1 MDKRSDKM
9 RHDGSQMRK
18 MKYISSVLHPPGR
31 YGGVRRANRLATGS
45 QDGAQEGP
53 RRPQDSSKKAQD
65 EAKMAQL
72 GASDSKL
79 KPKGRNMNNLEQPK
93 EKQCF

>member
-9 RHDGSQMRK
+9 RHDGGQMRK
-18 MKYISSVLHPPGR
+18 MKDVSSVLHPPGR
-31 YGGVRRANRLATGS
+31 YEGVWRANSLATGS
-45 QDGAQEGP
+45 QAGAQEGP
-53 RRPQDSSKKAQD
+53 RRPQDSPKRAQD

-79 KPKGRNMNNLEQPK
+79 KPKGHNIKNL
-93 EKQCF
+93 